1 MSLNSSSFF
10 QINTRYEAYRL
21 IHDPTRLFSLLYSK
35 YGDIEEEFDLLH
47 INQIMYNF
55 HTKFNSKY
63 KEIKYSDIIYD
74 YLKRIYKKKESINRI
89 PKLSEYYKNY
99 HLFFCRPTLINKKL
113 GQLMCDYEDN
123 KAELF
128 YKKNYQQ
135 SKELS
140 DKISLK
146 EKKKDKNKKN
156 SSLSISFSSLDNI
169 TNNKII
175 FDKETKKMLERTET
189 EENNYYNTLTLESSR
204 SNIITNNNCLV
215 SKRNRDDSFERCIHA
230 LVNFHNKRNKNKNE
244 QFKKENT
251 FKNKNFKRRKNII
264 ISDINSNFEN
274 SFKFYKQKNIMNKSQ
289 RGSHNN
295 SNYNINRKINLIF
308 GKNKKNKNI
317 VSNNIT
323 RVNSNYNHKNKLIS
337 SKKKNNSLFSL
348 SNNKYI
354 TSRTNILSASNNN
367 IITDKN
373 PIKETI
379 NKNVQNMKIF
389 NSKRLLTNNKS
400 ILNFMMSNKKN
411 KTHIFNNNYIN
422 NTVINSNYSNIYS
435 NLNLNI
441 SPNLDIIKN
450 LKFGNDSNY
459 KKLTKLTE
467 YLNQTKNKDKQD
479 IKNNFVQKKIIH
491 KKNSMSMGGGENKN
505 LFFNNLNNINNR
517 VVKKKI
523 TINKNLKIAIS
534 NINNMNISN
543 NIINSQKERHI
554 KKNIFD
560 FNTLNQTD
568 NYLKQN
574 SNVTNINI
582 DEFNTIIDKPKKI
595 IYKINTDY
603 NNLKNKKILNK
614 EDNKSKNNSKK
625 LKNTK
630 FSPSMKKIFN
640 KIPFA
645 QTLSKGKNIH
655 KKNLIVNI
663 MNPNSKITEYEFTK
677 ETNSPCHKKNN
688 YSMYKTEDLINN
700 NFIINFPIYKSNIR
714 SKNHVFQ
721 SNNNIISNNFIKKN
735 ISPHL
740 SPTHH
745 LHYSNILSSKNK
757 NKLTQNSNEKNNIFK
772 KTSINK
778 NIKLINHKKEKTFLI
793 NSNTNRKNKKI
804 NSKIYLRTN
813 NNTNIGNNFSDNK
826 IISKKVKK
834 EKKKS
839 KSKNNRVSYNN
850 PKENDIINK
859 SNSNLKNNLIKNG
872 NDMAK
877 NTIFNNLNNNALNGY
892 FSQELKNNSI
902 NNNENINISIGK
914 NNINIKDSILHIN
927 KIYIKNNIINNINNL
942 NNKNYRNIVEKKSKD
957 KEMKNENIRIKTVE
971 NICKKNKLNIKSLNS
986 SKNRYDYSPKIIN
999 VNRNNNLTTKNND
1012 DNKEIKIRNKK

>member
-1 MSLNSSSFF
+1 MSLNSSFF
-10 QINTRYEAYRL
+10 QISTKYEAYRL
-21 IHDPTRLFSLLYSK
+21 IHDPTCLFSLLFSK

-354 TSRTNILSASNNN
+354 SSRTNILSASNNN

-479 IKNNFVQKKIIH
+479 IKNNFVQKKIIK

-505 LFFNNLNNINNR
+505 LFFNNLNILNNR

-543 NIINSQKERHI
+543 NINNTQKERHI
-554 KKNIFD
+554 KKNTFD

-574 SNVTNINI
+574 SNLTNINI
-582 DEFNTIIDKPKKI
+582 DEFNTIFDKPKKI

-603 NNLKNKKILNK
+603 NNSKINKILNK
-614 EDNKSKNNSKK
+614 EDNKSKNISKK
-625 LKNTK
+625 LRNPK
-630 FSPSMKKIFN
+630 FGPSMKKIFN
-640 KIPFA
+640 KIPFT
-645 QTLSKGKNIH
+645 QTSSKGKNIR

-663 MNPNSKITEYEFTK
+663 INPNSKITEYEFNN

-688 YSMYKTEDLINN
+688 YSMHKTEDLTNNN

-714 SKNHVFQ
+714 SNNHAFQ
-721 SNNNIISNNFIKKN
+721 SNNNIISTNFIKKN
-735 ISPHL
+735 ISTHH

-757 NKLTQNSNEKNNIFK
+757 NKNIYI

-778 NIKLINHKKEKTFLI
+778 NTKLINHKKENTFLI
-793 NSNTNRKNKKI
+793 NNNTNRKNKKI
-804 NSKIYLRTN
+804 DSKLYLRTN
-813 NNTNIGNNFSDNK
+813 NNANNANNLSDNK
-826 IISKKVKK
+826 II
-834 EKKKS
+834 
-839 KSKNNRVSYNN
+839 
-850 PKENDIINK
+850 
-859 SNSNLKNNLIKNG
+859 
-872 NDMAK
+872 
-877 NTIFNNLNNNALNGY
+877 
-892 FSQELKNNSI
+892 
-902 NNNENINISIGK
+902 
-914 NNINIKDSILHIN
+914 
-927 KIYIKNNIINNINNL
+927 
-942 NNKNYRNIVEKKSKD
+942 
-957 KEMKNENIRIKTVE
+957 
-971 NICKKNKLNIKSLNS
+971 
-986 SKNRYDYSPKIIN
+986 
-999 VNRNNNLTTKNND
+999 
-1012 DNKEIKIRNKK
+1012 